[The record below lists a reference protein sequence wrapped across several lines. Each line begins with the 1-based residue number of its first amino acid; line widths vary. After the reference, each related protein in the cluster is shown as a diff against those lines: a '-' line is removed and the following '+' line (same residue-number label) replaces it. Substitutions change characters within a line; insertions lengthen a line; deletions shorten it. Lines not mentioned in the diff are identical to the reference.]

1 MKFAKSILFGSFLTL
16 ILSSS
21 CSAQMQFGL
30 SDTLKID
37 SKILCGK
44 FDNGLTYYIRENKKP
59 EKRAELRL
67 VVKAGS
73 VLEDDDQ
80 QGLAHLVEHMA
91 FNGTKSFP
99 KNELID
105 FLEKEGVKMGPDI
118 NAYTSF
124 DETVYMLQI
133 PTDTAQFVARAI
145 KILQEWASLVTFDST
160 EIDKERGVVGEEWRL
175 GLGAGMRIQM
185 KHWPALFYKSKY
197 AERMTIGK
205 KEIIDTASYETL
217 RRFYRDW
224 YRPELM
230 AVIAVGDFDKTR
242 IYNLMKEDFATLVNR
257 RPARE
262 RLIYTLPDHTETL
275 VSIASD
281 KELTRSSVT
290 VFFKRAEEK
299 EKTAGDYRRTIVQTL
314 YDQMLN
320 ARLDERLQKTNPPF
334 INAGTGDQR
343 FIGGKQAYVLNA
355 LVKEDSILQGFN
367 ALMAEAFRV
376 KQYGFTQTELD
387 RTKKEMLR
395 WMETAYDE
403 RDKTESKEFVDE
415 LTRNYLIDEPA
426 PGIETE
432 FALYRQY
439 IPDITLDEINRLSEV
454 LLTTINRVVTVS
466 VPQKESVKVP
476 TEAEILAV
484 LNSASSKTY
493 RPYQDQVTTQPII
506 AKMPKPGSI
515 LKEKKNE
522 LLNVTE
528 WTLSNGAHVVLKPTD
543 FKNDEILF
551 SAYSSGG
558 TSISADQDFMSAQY
572 APAAVSVSGVGGF
585 DAVAL
590 QKMLAGKI
598 VHLSPSIGELT
609 EGFNGSASPQD
620 VETLFQLTYLY
631 FTSTRFDTA
640 AFGALMTRQR
650 AALQNRSVSPEAA
663 FQDTL
668 QVTMGQYHFRTR
680 PISLQTVAEIR
691 YDNALSIYKER
702 FADAGSFTF
711 FFAGNFQIEKM
722 KPFVEQYLAALP
734 TAAKAEHWKDV
745 DIHAPKGVISKQ
757 VVRGIEPKS
766 SVRIVFT
773 GPFDWTQKNRYD
785 LSAMVELAGI
795 KLRNV
800 LREEKSGTY
809 GVSVSASPSLYP
821 RKEYTLTVSFGCDP
835 ARAAEMVHA
844 AFQQIDSLK
853 QTMPVHEDVQKV
865 QEIQRRRHETN
876 LKENQFWLGQLYSY
890 YWYGENPEH
899 ILDYP
904 KLVDGLKAEDI
915 QEAARKY
922 FDVKNYVQVVLVPQ
936 DKQH

>member
-1 MKFAKSILFGSFLTL
+1 
-16 ILSSS
+16 
-21 CSAQMQFGL
+21 
-30 SDTLKID
+30 
-37 SKILCGK
+37 
-44 FDNGLTYYIRENKKP
+44 
-59 EKRAELRL
+59 
-67 VVKAGS
+67 
-73 VLEDDDQ
+73 
-80 QGLAHLVEHMA
+80 
-91 FNGTKSFP
+91 
-99 KNELID
+99 
-105 FLEKEGVKMGPDI
+105 
-118 NAYTSF
+118 
-124 DETVYMLQI
+124 
-133 PTDTAQFVARAI
+133 
-145 KILQEWASLVTFDST
+145 
-160 EIDKERGVVGEEWRL
+160 
-175 GLGAGMRIQM
+175 
-185 KHWPALFYKSKY
+185 
-197 AERMTIGK
+197 
-205 KEIIDTASYETL
+205 
-217 RRFYRDW
+217 
-224 YRPELM
+224 M
-230 AVIAVGDFDKTR
+230 AVIAVGDFDKTQ
-242 IYNLMKEDFATLVNR
+242 IYNLMKEDFAPLVNR

-262 RLIYTLPDHTETL
+262 RLIYTLPDHTEPL
-275 VSIASD
+275 VSIATD
-281 KELTRSSVT
+281 KELPRSSVT
-290 VFFKRAEEK
+290 VFFKRDEEK
-299 EKTAGDYRRTIVQTL
+299 EKTVKDYRRTIVQTL

-320 ARLDERLQKTNPPF
+320 ERLDERLQKADPPF
-334 INAGTGDQR
+334 IDAGTGDER

-355 LVKEDSILQGFN
+355 LVKEDSILKGFN
-367 ALMAEAFRV
+367 ALIAEAFRV

-395 WMETAYDE
+395 WMETAYNE

-432 FALYRQY
+432 YALYKQY
-439 IPDITLDEINRLSEV
+439 MSGITLDEVNKLSEV
-454 LLTTINRVVTVS
+454 LLTRNNRVATVS

-476 TEAEILAV
+476 TKAEVLAV

-493 RPYQDQVTTQPII
+493 QPYQDQVSTKPLI
-506 AKMPKPGSI
+506 AKLPKPGSI
-515 LKEKKNE
+515 VKEKKSE
-522 LLNVTE
+522 SLNVTE

-572 APAAVSVSGVGGF
+572 APTAVSVSGVGEF
-585 DAVAL
+585 DAVTL
-590 QKMLAGKI
+590 QKLLAGKI
-598 VHLSPSIGELT
+598 VRLSPSIGELS

-620 VETLFQLTYLY
+620 IETLLQLTYLY
-631 FTSTRFDTA
+631 FTAVRSDTG

-680 PISLQTVAEIR
+680 PISLQTVEEIR
-691 YDNALSIYKER
+691 YEKALSIYKER
-702 FADAGSFTF
+702 FVNAGSFTF
-711 FFAGNFQIEKM
+711 FFVGNFQVEKM

-734 TAAKAEHWKDV
+734 PANKNEHWKDV
-745 DIHAPKGVISKQ
+745 NIHAPKGVINKQ

-785 LSAMVELAGI
+785 LSAMVELASI

-809 GVSVSASPSLYP
+809 GVSVSGSPSLYP

-835 ARAAEMVHA
+835 ARLAEMVHA

-853 QTMPVHEDVQKV
+853 QTIPTYEDIQKV

-890 YWYGENPEH
+890 CWYGENPEH

-904 KLVDGLKAEDI
+904 KLVDGLKAKDI

-922 FDVKNYVQVVLVPQ
+922 FDVKNYVEVVLVPLE
-936 DKQH
+936 KQH